1 MKSTSTLFVGLV
13 IIALLLLYM
22 LTYQVSFNEVAV
34 VTTFGKAG
42 PNAVKRGDDPA
53 GGIIGNLYLRWPSP
67 VQKVYRYDSRIR
79 ILEDRLEEQQTLDK
93 QSVIVQAYVAWR
105 ISDPLAFYQSMST
118 AEKAA
123 VEKAIERL
131 RSGLRDA
138 KSEIGR
144 FTFDQ
149 LTNPD
154 PAQLK
159 IAEAED
165 AIRARL
171 QASIDR
177 EQPSWGI
184 TIDDVGIKRIELPEK
199 VSEKVFERM
208 KATRQRLAQS
218 ARSEGEA
225 RASDIKS
232 KAESARQR
240 IEAFAERRAQEI
252 RAEGA
257 AAAAEYYSVFQQ
269 NEDFAIFLRKLEALR
284 STLAKNTTFLIDTR
298 VMPFDMFAEQAAK
311 STAKPNGENAK

>member
-1 MKSTSTLFVGLV
+1 MKSTSTLFVGIV
-13 IIALLLLYM
+13 IIVLLALYM
-22 LTYQVSFNEVAV
+22 ITYQVDFNEVAV

-42 PNAVKRGDDPA
+42 PQAVKRGEAPE
-53 GGIIGNLYLRWPSP
+53 GGFIGNLYWRWPSP
-67 VQKVYRYDSRIR
+67 IQKVYRYDARIR
-79 ILEDRLEEQQTLDK
+79 VLEDRLEEQQTRDK

-105 ISDPLAFYQSMST
+105 ISDPLAFYQSMSA
-118 AEKAA
+118 AELAA
-123 VEKAIERL
+123 VEKAVERL

-138 KSEIGR
+138 KSEIGL

-149 LTNPD
+149 LTNSD
-154 PAQLK
+154 PAALK
-159 IAEAED
+159 IGEAEA
-165 AIRARL
+165 AIAAKL

-184 TIDDVGIKRIELPEK
+184 TIEDVGIKRVELPEK
-199 VSEKVFERM
+199 VTEKVFERM

-225 RASDIKS
+225 RAADIKS

-284 STLAKNTTFLIDTR
+284 NTLANNTTFLIDTR
-298 VMPFDMFAEQAAK
+298 VMPFDTFAEQADRAR
-311 STAKPNGENAK
+311 AADAD